1 MGKSLGGWVSAIAA
15 VAVIGGTTY
24 IHGRMTDRWGG
35 KDVSAELV
43 AAARRLEAG
52 FPEEFA
58 EWRLKETL
66 KMDARLLQKAGAV
79 GHVWR
84 SYKREGSGAV
94 VSAFVVCATPHDA
107 SGHTPDRCFPGAG
120 FEVGETEHRSS
131 LPTSKSAAAEVFSG
145 TFRKSGQTIR
155 VFWTYGIRRG
165 WVAPQIARIE
175 LADEPSVMK
184 LYAIIDETSLPA
196 GMGDRLGR
204 EFLEDLLPVLGE
216 QVASTPSDEKEEK
229 TL

>member
-1 MGKSLGGWVSAIAA
+1 LKTLFGWI
-15 VAVIGGTTY
+15 VAVVALAIIGGSTL
-24 IHGRMTDRWGG
+24 IHGRMTERWGG
-35 KDVSAELV
+35 KDVSAEL
-43 AAARRLEAG
+43 ASAARRLEDG
-52 FPEEFA
+52 FPDELGDWKLDQVLTMEE
-58 EWRLKETL
+58 
-66 KMDARLLQKAGAV
+66 RLLKKAGAV

-94 VSAFVVCATPHDA
+94 VSTFVVCATPHDA

-120 FEVGETEHRSS
+120 FEIGETEHRSTVQGS
-131 LPTSKSAAAEVFSG
+131 QSFSAELFSG

-155 VFWTYGIRRG
+155 VFWTYHVSKG

-175 LADEPSVMK
+175 LAAEPVVMK
-184 LYAIIDETSLPA
+184 LYVIVEESSLPE

-204 EFLEDLLPVLGE
+204 EFLQDLLPVLTERLAPGPAGE
-216 QVASTPSDEKEEK
+216 A